1 MVTFA
6 TPTGTNNIGILGIGA
21 CRPQRLVTNEE
32 ICGALGVD
40 SDWIYTR
47 TGIRARRFCGRDE
60 NITTMSIA
68 AGRAA
73 LANSGLTG
81 ADIDALILATST
93 HGRCIPSAAPPVA
106 TAVGANGV
114 PAMDLSVGCAGF
126 GYAMSVAQ
134 DMIRAGSATRV
145 LVIGAEEISMSLDMT
160 DKGNAFIFGDGA
172 GAVVVGPTPTRQM
185 GPVIWG
191 SEGSQSELIHQS
203 MDWKD
208 YLLGASHTDRPYMR
222 MNGTAVF
229 RWAAFEMSK
238 VANRTLEVTG
248 ITADDLDVFVPHQAN
263 ARISE
268 LLARNLKLREN
279 VPVADDIEFTGNT
292 AAASIPLAMYELLK
306 SGRAK
311 PGDTALL
318 LGYGAGLSYSG
329 QVVTIPPAPR
339 F

>member
-1 MVTFA
+1 
-6 TPTGTNNIGILGIGA
+6 
-21 CRPQRLVTNEE
+21 
-32 ICGALGVD
+32 
-40 SDWIYTR
+40 
-47 TGIRARRFCGRDE
+47 
-60 NITTMSIA
+60 
-68 AGRAA
+68 
-73 LANSGLTG
+73 
-81 ADIDALILATST
+81 
-93 HGRCIPSAAPPVA
+93 
-106 TAVGANGV
+106 
-114 PAMDLSVGCAGF
+114 
-126 GYAMSVAQ
+126 
-134 DMIRAGSATRV
+134 
-145 LVIGAEEISMSLDMT
+145 
-160 DKGNAFIFGDGA
+160 
-172 GAVVVGPTPTRQM
+172 M

-208 YLLGASHTDRPYMR
+208 YLLGASHTDRP
-222 MNGTAVF
+222 
-229 RWAAFEMSK
+229 
-238 VANRTLEVTG
+238 LH
-248 ITADDLDVFVPHQAN
+248 ADERHRRVPLGRVRDEQGGQSHPGGHRHHRRRPRRIRPHQAN

-329 QVVTIPPAPR
+329 QVVTMPPAPR